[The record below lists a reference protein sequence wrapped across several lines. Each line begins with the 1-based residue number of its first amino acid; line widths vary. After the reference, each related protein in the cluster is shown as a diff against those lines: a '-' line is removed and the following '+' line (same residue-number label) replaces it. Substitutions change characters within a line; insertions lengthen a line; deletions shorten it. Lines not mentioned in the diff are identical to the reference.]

1 MSSVLDKQFI
11 FIIGAPKSG
20 TTWLQIMISAH
31 PQVCTTVELTLFS
44 KYTAPWIKAWKAE
57 AANIQ
62 QGRWNQGLPFLWSED
77 EFYGYLKEFL
87 SKVYEKVLSINPQA
101 THVLDKHPGYSM
113 HVEDINMLLPGA
125 RFIHMIRDGRDVA
138 VSMVA
143 AQQRIGY
150 GTGTI
155 QDSAAEWKRNVR
167 AAQETTQYH
176 DRYMEVRYEDLLISG
191 ANTLKSVF
199 DFCGLPA
206 THNEVTAIIEEHKFD
221 KMKAQRQHADK
232 RAKTS
237 AAFYRKGK
245 IGSWQEEIQPVQRYV
260 FDVIAGDL
268 LCKLGYAKDGWWT
281 NSIKQKFTL
290 PILYKTMTM
299 RNNVRRAAAALL
311 GPTLTGYI
319 KAFLSKTNFRQ

>member
-206 THNEVTAIIEEHKFD
+206 THIDII
-221 KMKAQRQHADK
+221 
-232 RAKTS
+232 S
-237 AAFYRKGK
+237 
-245 IGSWQEEIQPVQRYV
+245 
-260 FDVIAGDL
+260 
-268 LCKLGYAKDGWWT
+268 
-281 NSIKQKFTL
+281 SIWNDR
-290 PILYKTMTM
+290 INA
-299 RNNVRRAAAALL
+299 R
-311 GPTLTGYI
+311 
-319 KAFLSKTNFRQ
+319 